1 MLALFCAASAYTA
14 PLAAPARPAV
24 SRAATPVLSGGVIPS
39 KPTKGY
45 GYSGSGKVCEPS
57 DLFYALPPSD
67 ALCAALHQDIL
78 FDPYGEFGG
87 PQPTLSKKQPVKI
100 LSRVEEL
107 KVLSSLADTGL
118 LSSLESSG
126 TFSKLERAGA
136 FSAAEKLLPL
146 ADDLKLLSVANALLN
161 LPAFYL
167 TVGAGV
173 IVAGGASRPSFF
185 PPSPRARGDR
195 VPAAAIG
202 AKPLTPSLS
211 LISQRSA
218 LSRSCRTA
226 SCLIP
231 SRLAPRLSLA
241 CHR

>member
-1 MLALFCAASAYTA
+1 MRFP
-14 PLAAPARPAV
+14 PL
-24 SRAATPVLSGGVIPS
+24 
-39 KPTKGY
+39 
-45 GYSGSGKVCEPS
+45 
-57 DLFYALPPSD
+57 SD

-185 PPSPRARGDR
+185 PPLLARVAIACPQQPSEPNPSHPRYLSYHRGR
-195 VPAAAIG
+195 PYLGPAGRRAV
-202 AKPLTPSLS
+202 
-211 LISQRSA
+211 
-218 LSRSCRTA
+218 
-226 SCLIP
+226 
-231 SRLAPRLSLA
+231 
-241 CHR
+241 